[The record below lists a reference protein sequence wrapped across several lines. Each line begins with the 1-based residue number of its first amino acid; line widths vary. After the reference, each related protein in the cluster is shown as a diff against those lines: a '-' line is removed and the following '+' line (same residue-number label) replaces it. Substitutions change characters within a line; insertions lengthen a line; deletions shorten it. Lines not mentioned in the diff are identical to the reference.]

1 MDDRMLR
8 FHDALAAMD
17 RVRCRTLLQEV
28 LGTTRDLRALEEVLA
43 PAMERL
49 GQGWEE
55 GRVALTQVFMGG
67 RICEDLLTELLPP
80 VPAEGGAPAPRIGL
94 AVFQDSHQLGKRI
107 VGASLRAG
115 GFEVLDYGH
124 GLHAADLA
132 QRALADRVPVLMVSV
147 LMLNSA
153 LHLADLRRELG
164 TGPEAPRLVVGGAP
178 FRFDR
183 ELWRRV
189 GADAVGYSGLD
200 ALGIARRLVED
211 ACAP

>member
-17 RVRCRTLLQEV
+17 RVKCRAILQEA
-28 LGTTRDLRALEEVLA
+28 LGAHRDLQSLEEVLA

-49 GQGWEE
+49 GQGWEA
-55 GRVALTQVFMGG
+55 GRFALTQVFMGG

-80 VPAEGGAPAPRIGL
+80 VPAGEGGPAPRVGL
-94 AVFQDSHQLGKRI
+94 AVFEDSHQLGKRI

-115 GFEVLDYGH
+115 GFEVVDYGH
-124 GLHAADLA
+124 GIHAAELA
-132 QRALADRVPVLMVSV
+132 QRVLADGVPVLMVSV

-153 LHLADLRRELG
+153 LHIAELRRELG
-164 TGPEAPRLVVGGAP
+164 TGPGAPRLVVGGAP

-183 ELWRRV
+183 DLWRQV

-200 ALGIARRLVED
+200 ALGIARRLLEE